1 MGKIKE
7 QEGKDKVLDRI
18 KGIIG
23 TEKCDDTKTLV
34 DTDDKFPD
42 DIIVKNVVILMKCI
56 IKDDGKFYLQLS
68 FEEALFLK

>member
-18 KGIIG
+18 KEIIG
-23 TEKCDDTKTLV
+23 TEKCDDTKTV

-42 DIIVKNVVILMKCI
+42 DVIVKNVVILMKCVV
-56 IKDDGKFYLQLS
+56 KDDGKFHPQLS

>member
-7 QEGKDKVLDRI
+7 QERKDKVLDRT
-18 KGIIG
+18 KEIIG

-42 DIIVKNVVILMKCI
+42 NVIVKNVVILMKCV
-56 IKDDGKFYLQLS
+56 IKDDGKFHPQLS